1 MPMATKLGRMM
12 TYLEGLLTIVI
23 QNFDVVLQGHVTNA
37 DHYISTTTVVMDDE
51 LPWWAPTYNVT
62 WPFDHMVLRYHVTT

>member
-1 MPMATKLGRMM
+1 MATKLGRMV

-23 QNFDVVLQGHVTNA
+23 QNFDNVVLQGHVTNA

-51 LPWWAPTYNVT
+51 LP
-62 WPFDHMVLRYHVTT
+62 

>member
-12 TYLEGLLTIVI
+12 TYPEGLLTIVI

-37 DHYISTTTVVMDDE
+37 DHYISTTTVVWMMNYLDGL
-51 LPWWAPTYNVT
+51 LPITSHDPLIT
-62 WPFDHMVLRYHVTT
+62 WS

>member
-23 QNFDVVLQGHVTNA
+23 QNFDAVLQGHVTNA

-51 LPWWAPTYNVT
+51 LP
-62 WPFDHMVLRYHVTT
+62 